1 MKKGVLVLVLVI
13 LYSFSALAHED
24 LVVSHEVIQ
33 DKVLNEDEFVFKV
46 TLENKRNVSDRFRFY
61 SPSPFWEWIFNVEP
75 KQIYIDA
82 ESSQEVILK
91 LRPYEDKDPGNY
103 GITLNVVSNNDSD
116 ILTEHSF
123 DVEILDYDD
132 IVDINLE
139 LPNVIDVDNDNLFRV
154 VLNSNSGYVIPNITI
169 NLKSDYF
176 DETGEMGI
184 LGEDSLESEFLI
196 DFGQNVD
203 AGEKDIHVF
212 IYREDKLVMEKVQ
225 RINIA
230 PSGNVQEVGTPEKG
244 FLYNKETI
252 EKVNNGNSISYE
264 TFTKKLSYFQ
274 KLFTSFSEEPS
285 SVEKVN
291 GYYVHEWSYSLN
303 SGEGKIIS
311 IETDYR
317 EFVFILIGAIIL
329 VWLLYL
335 YFKTDLRL
343 IKRITSVQH
352 SKEGVTTIG
361 VLLVLKNKGMT
372 KIRNI
377 KLMDGMVNVVEKPSE
392 FGSVKPSRIIRS
404 TGGTKMMWNIPVIDS
419 GSELFISYTVKVKAK
434 VIGNLFVPNA
444 IAKYV
449 KSKRRRV
456 IKSNKVKIFS

>member
-1 MKKGVLVLVLVI
+1 MLVLVI

-274 KLFTSFSEEPS
+274 KLFTSFSEEPTS
-285 SVEKVN
+285 IEKID

>member
-1 MKKGVLVLVLVI
+1 VLVLVI

-274 KLFTSFSEEPS
+274 KLFTSFSEEPTS
-285 SVEKVN
+285 IEKID

>member
-1 MKKGVLVLVLVI
+1 M
-13 LYSFSALAHED
+13 D
-24 LVVSHEVIQ
+24 EVI
-33 DKVLNEDEFVFKV
+33 V
-46 TLENKRNVSDRFRFY
+46 
-61 SPSPFWEWIFNVEP
+61 
-75 KQIYIDA
+75 
-82 ESSQEVILK
+82 K

-212 IYREDKLVMEKVQ
+212 IYREHNLVLEKVQ

-274 KLFTSFSEEPS
+274 KLFTSFSEEPTS
-285 SVEKVN
+285 IEKID

-317 EFVFILIGAIIL
+317 EFVFISIGAIIL

>member
-1 MKKGVLVLVLVI
+1 MKKGVLVLFLVI
-13 LYSFSALAHED
+13 LYSFNTLAHED
-24 LVVSHEVIQ
+24 LIVNHDVIQ
-33 DKVLNEDEFVFKV
+33 DKAFNEDEFIFKV
-46 TLENKRNVSDRFRFY
+46 TLENKRNVTDTFRFY
-61 SPSPFWEWIFNVEP
+61 SPSPFWEWVFSVEP
-75 KQIYIDA
+75 KQIMIEP
-82 ESSQEVILK
+82 ESSKEVILK
-91 LRPYEDKDPGNY
+91 LKPYDDKDFGNY
-103 GITLNVVSNNDSD
+103 GITLNVASNNHSE

-123 DVEILDYDD
+123 DVEILDYND

-154 VLNSNSGYVIPNITI
+154 VLKSSYGHIIPNITV

-176 DETGEMGI
+176 DEVSDMEV
-184 LGEDSLESEFLI
+184 LGEDLSENEFLI
-196 DFGQNVD
+196 NFGQNVET
-203 AGEKDIHVF
+203 GEKEIQVN
-212 IYREDKLVMEKVQ
+212 IYRDGKLVMNKIQ

-230 PSGNVQEVGTPEKG
+230 PSGDVQEVGTPEKG
-244 FLYNKETI
+244 FLYVKETF
-252 EKVNNGNSISYE
+252 EKINNGNSISYE

-274 KLFTSFSEEPS
+274 KLFTSFNEEPT
-285 SVEKVN
+285 SVEKVD
-291 GYYVHEWSYSLN
+291 GYYFYEWSYSLN

-317 EFVFILIGAIIL
+317 GFAFILVGFIIL
-329 VWLLYL
+329 IWLLYL
-335 YFKTDLRL
+335 YFKTDLSL

-361 VLLVLKNKGMT
+361 ILLVLKNKGIT
-372 KIRNI
+372 KIRNV
-377 KLMDGMVNVVEKPSE
+377 KLMDGMVNVVEKPGN
-392 FGSVKPSRIIRS
+392 FGSVKPTKIMKAEM
-404 TGGTKMMWNIPVIDS
+404 GTKMMWGIPVIDP

-444 IAKYV
+444 IAKYM

>member
-274 KLFTSFSEEPS
+274 KLFTSFSEEPTS
-285 SVEKVN
+285 IEKID